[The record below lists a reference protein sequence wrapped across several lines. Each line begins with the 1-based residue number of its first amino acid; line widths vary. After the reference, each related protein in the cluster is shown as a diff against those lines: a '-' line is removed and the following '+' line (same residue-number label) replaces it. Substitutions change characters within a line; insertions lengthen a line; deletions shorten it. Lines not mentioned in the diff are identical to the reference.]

1 MISLTTILGL
11 LAATGTTVSFIPQ
24 ALKILK
30 TRDTKSI
37 SLSMYILF
45 VSGVLLWL
53 VYGIIK
59 QDIPMIIANGIT
71 LVFAGIILYFKV
83 KYP

>member
-1 MISLTTILGL
+1 MDNLTNAIGF
-11 LAATGTTVSFIPQ
+11 LAAIGTTASFIPQ

-37 SLSMYILF
+37 SLSMYVMF
-45 VSGVLLWL
+45 VSGVFLWL
-53 VYGIIK
+53 IYGITK
-59 QDIPMIIANGIT
+59 QDIPMMIANGIT
-71 LVFAGIILYFKV
+71 LVFAGIILYFKI

>member
-1 MISLTTILGL
+1 MISLTTVLGL

-24 ALKILK
+24 AIKILK

-53 VYGIIK
+53 VYGIVK

-71 LVFAGIILYFKV
+71 LIFAGIILYFKV

>member
-1 MISLTTILGL
+1 MDNLTSTIGF
-11 LAATGTTVSFIPQ
+11 LAAIGTTASFIPQ
-24 ALKILK
+24 ALKIFK
-30 TRDTKSI
+30 TKDTKSI
-37 SLSMYILF
+37 SLSMYLMFI
-45 VSGVLLWL
+45 SGVLLWL

-71 LVFAGIILYFKV
+71 LVFAGIILYFKI

>member
-1 MISLTTILGL
+1 MISLTTILGF

>member
-1 MISLTTILGL
+1 MISLTTVLGL

-24 ALKILK
+24 AIKILK

-45 VSGVLLWL
+45 VTGVLLWL
-53 VYGIIK
+53 VYGIVK
-59 QDIPMIIANGIT
+59 QDIPMIIANSIT
-71 LVFAGIILYFKV
+71 IVFAGIILYFKL

>member
-1 MISLTTILGL
+1 MISLTTVLGL

-24 ALKILK
+24 AIKILK

-45 VSGVLLWL
+45 VTGVLLWL
-53 VYGIIK
+53 VYGIVK
-59 QDIPMIIANGIT
+59 KDIPMIIANGIT
-71 LVFAGIILYFKV
+71 LVFAGIILYFKL

>member
-1 MISLTTILGL
+1 MISLTTVLGL

-24 ALKILK
+24 AIKILK

-45 VSGVLLWL
+45 VTGVLLWL
-53 VYGIIK
+53 VYGIVK

-71 LVFAGIILYFKV
+71 IVFAGIILYFKV

>member
-1 MISLTTILGL
+1 MISLTTVLGL

-24 ALKILK
+24 AIKILK

-45 VSGVLLWL
+45 VTGVLLWL
-53 VYGIIK
+53 VYGIVK
-59 QDIPMIIANGIT
+59 QDIPMIIANSIT
-71 LVFAGIILYFKV
+71 IVFAGIILYFKV

>member
-1 MISLTTILGL
+1 MDNLTSAIGF
-11 LAATGTTVSFIPQ
+11 LAAIGTTASFVPQ
-24 ALKILK
+24 ALKIFK

-37 SLSMYILF
+37 SLSMYLMFI
-45 VSGVLLWL
+45 SGVLLWL

-71 LVFAGIILYFKV
+71 LVFAGIILYFKI

>member
-1 MISLTTILGL
+1 MINFTTLIGL
-11 LAATGTTVSFIPQ
+11 IAATGTTASFIPQ
-24 ALKILK
+24 ALKIIRTK
-30 TRDTKSI
+30 DTKSI
-37 SLSMYILF
+37 SLSMYIMF
-45 VSGVLLWL
+45 ISGVLLWL

-71 LVFAGIILYFKV
+71 AVFAGIILFFKL

>member
-1 MISLTTILGL
+1 MDNLTSAIGF
-11 LAATGTTVSFIPQ
+11 LAAIGTTASFIPQ
-24 ALKILK
+24 ALKIFK

-37 SLSMYILF
+37 SLSMYLMFI
-45 VSGVLLWL
+45 SGVLLWL

-71 LVFAGIILYFKV
+71 LVFAGIILYFKI

>member
-1 MISLTTILGL
+1 MDNLIRTIGF
-11 LAATGTTVSFIPQ
+11 LAAVGTTASFIPQ

-37 SLSMYILF
+37 SLSMYLMFI
-45 VSGVLLWL
+45 SGVLLWL
-53 VYGIIK
+53 VYGILK

-71 LVFAGIILYFKV
+71 LVFAGIILYFKI